1 MTKQLLRNFLTL
13 LIPVGILI
21 ALWPAG
27 QSLYARWNQRQLH
40 EQWKKSEEKTAQ
52 LPKTPEENPGQ
63 KQKRGQDER
72 ERTKAKT
79 QPQSQSQKLP
89 WKPTRLII
97 PDADVDAIVL
107 SGWDES
113 TLKRAPGHWPAS
125 ALPGQPGNCAI
136 AGHRNVYG
144 SPFYRV
150 DQLQPGAPIE
160 LRTGTKRYYYRV
172 IEVKAVF
179 DTDTTVLQP
188 SPDPTMPPLL
198 TLVTCTIPRTSN
210 RIIVSAG
217 LVK

>member
-13 LIPVGILI
+13 LIPIGILI
-21 ALWPAG
+21 ALWPLG
-27 QSLYARWNQRQLH
+27 QSVYAHWNQRQLH
-40 EQWKKSEEKTAQ
+40 AQWKNAENTSAPSPQKASALQSTATQKTVRKTTRQ
-52 LPKTPEENPGQ
+52 PK
-63 KQKRGQDER
+63 
-72 ERTKAKT
+72 A
-79 QPQSQSQKLP
+79 S
-89 WKPTRLII
+89 WIPTRLII
-97 PDADVDAIVL
+97 PDANVDAVVL
-107 SGWDES
+107 SGWDEG

-150 DQLQPGAPIE
+150 DTLQPGAPIE
-160 LRTGTKRYYYRV
+160 LRTGKTRYYYRV

-179 DTDTTVLQP
+179 DTDITVLQP

-210 RIIVSAG
+210 RIIVSAA
-217 LVK
+217 LEK